1 MRINCVGLADLLCAY
16 ADGELTD
23 ANKKLVE
30 DHLAICDNCSSILKI
45 YREITTAV
53 DDTCVDPPAALVTG
67 VMNRIVN
74 EDTPRAEKETEQ
86 RKRNKIILLRYMPI
100 AACLV
105 VMLLVWQFWGNT
117 LFAGRIGSSTPDA
130 SNAEVMPAPAPA
142 ADSGYYSTGG
152 SPEDHQRVLAE
163 SGAGED
169 SLDSYDTMD
178 HNISDETDLM
188 PQGVVRRTLNID
200 NVITF
205 IDNAYAE
212 ISITGEI
219 PEFLQYYEPY
229 SFETL
234 FGWELL
240 FEIPRSDVFPF
251 IAELGN
257 RPGVDVV
264 YNDNDSDYA
273 VVLITPK

>member
-74 EDTPRAEKETEQ
+74 EETPRAEKETVQ
-86 RKRNKIILLRYMPI
+86 RKRNKVILLRYMPI

-117 LFAGRIGSSTPDA
+117 LFTGRIGGEMGGSSMYD
-130 SNAEVMPAPAPA
+130 SMPAAAPA
-142 ADSGYYSTGG
+142 ADSGLYS
-152 SPEDHQRVLAE
+152 EAE
-163 SGAGED
+163 SAEDTLRIMPEAILGED
-169 SLDSYDTMD
+169 SPDNYNVTDE
-178 HNISDETDLM
+178 SDFM
-188 PQGVVRRTLNID
+188 PQGVQRRDFNTDDI
-200 NVITF
+200 IAF
-205 IDNAYAE
+205 IGNAYAE

-219 PEFLQYYEPY
+219 PEFLQNYEPY
-229 SFETL
+229 TFDTL
-234 FGWELL
+234 YGWELL
-240 FEIPRSDVFPF
+240 FEIPRSEVFPF
-251 IAELGN
+251 LAELGDT
-257 RPGVDVV
+257 PGVDVV

-273 VVLITPK
+273 VVLITSKN